1 MGEEGETFMYEYVTK
16 GEVAEYRACCSDV
29 LNRLKM
35 KLEKKY
41 DIMAYVTLMGSGAK
55 NMVMRNGKGP
65 FDLDYNLVLTS
76 IPQKYEKS
84 PDRLKNRIRELLN
97 SMVDK
102 RFKPG
107 KDSTSSIKYIV
118 HARDGKTVVFSFD
131 LALIR
136 EEGGKSKLI
145 HDKTQGVFIWN
156 QIRDSGDLDKKVA
169 VIKKVGRWMNVREDY
184 RKLKNGYLKDGD
196 RYHPSFVV
204 YIQAVNQ
211 VYYAVKTG
219 N

>member
-35 KLEKKY
+35 KLEKEY
-41 DIMAYVTLMGSGAK
+41 DIMAYVTLIGSGAK

-84 PDRLKNRIRELLN
+84 PERLKNRIRELLN

-107 KDSTSSIKYIV
+107 KDSTSSLKYIV
-118 HARDGKTVVFSFD
+118 HAGDGKTVVFSFD

-136 EEGGKSKLI
+136 EEGGKSRLI
-145 HDKTQGVFIWN
+145 HDKKQGVFIWN

-169 VIKKVGRWMNVREDY
+169 LIKKAGRWMNVREDY
-184 RKLKNGYLKDGD
+184 RKLKNGYLENGD

-211 VYYAVKTG
+211 VYYAMKTG

>member
-1 MGEEGETFMYEYVTK
+1 MGEEGEIFMYEYVTK
-16 GEVAEYRACCSDV
+16 REVARYRACCSDI

-35 KLEKKY
+35 KLEKGYGIK
-41 DIMAYVTLMGSGAK
+41 AYVTLIGSGAK
-55 NMVMRNGKGP
+55 NMVTRNGKGS

-84 PDRLKNRIRELLN
+84 PALLKNHIRETLN

-102 RFKPG
+102 RFRPG

-118 HARDGKTVVFSFD
+118 HAKDGTTVVFSFD
-131 LALIR
+131 VALIR
-136 EEGGKSKLI
+136 EDGGGSKLI
-145 HDKTQGVFIWN
+145 HDKKQGVFIWN

-169 VIKKVGRWMNVREDY
+169 LIKKRGCWKSVRDGY
-184 RKLKNGYLKDGD
+184 LDLKNEYLSDGD
-196 RYHPSFVV
+196 RNHPSFVV

-211 VYYAVKTG
+211 VYQTIR
-219 N
+219 